1 MHAWQSPR
9 MTWVKAGRGHGLRCG
24 NLLHMLDQD
33 RTTTSFRYQNMSED
47 RGVVLTYVRMS
58 TSYDQPLSKGRL
70 QKTTSIL
77 ALVQRGD
84 RQRSHHGTVS
94 PSQCCQDEIVF
105 LKRLLM
111 SLPKS
116 KTLETPTC

>member
-1 MHAWQSPR
+1 MSCGGCKIKVDYYAR
-9 MTWVKAGRGHGLRCG
+9 LAVTKNDMGKGGEGTWSQVWE
-24 NLLHMLDQD
+24 LHMLDQD

-94 PSQCCQDEIVF
+94 PSQCC
-105 LKRLLM
+105 
-111 SLPKS
+111 
-116 KTLETPTC
+116 